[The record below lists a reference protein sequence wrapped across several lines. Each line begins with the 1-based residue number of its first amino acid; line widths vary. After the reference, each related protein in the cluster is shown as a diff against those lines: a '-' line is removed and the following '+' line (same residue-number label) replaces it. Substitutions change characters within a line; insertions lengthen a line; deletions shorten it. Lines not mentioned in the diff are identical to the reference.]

1 MPGLLDV
8 IGCRDV
14 VDSILDKCGVM
25 CLARLTLT
33 SKSTREIIDEYN
45 RRTKRIFPVRCGGF
59 DHEHHTFWA
68 TYKRERFEE
77 AMKRPAAKL
86 YELATAIELSER
98 ERAVLLMST
107 VHLYHRT
114 GGEFARNCAVA
125 ALPPRYTAVES

>member
-1 MPGLLDV
+1 MHGLLDV

-25 CLARLTLT
+25 CLARLSLT

-59 DHEHHTFWA
+59 DHERHTFWA

-77 AMKRPAAKL
+77 AMKGPVAKL
-86 YELATAIELSER
+86 YELATAIESSER
-98 ERAVLLMST
+98 EHADEVNMPNQPSPLPSQADDT
-107 VHLYHRT
+107 HRQ
-114 GGEFARNCAVA
+114 
-125 ALPPRYTAVES
+125 LIDL